1 MRLIARIA
9 GMDLEDAAQRALNN
23 QEEYDSL
30 REEYKRAQE
39 ENIHESLQ
47 GNEPDWSKVQTL
59 DERIQRM
66 RIKAELEVEDTAIK
80 MIEVLLDH
88 GTKIDKS
95 YHLLDGP
102 ALHGNTK
109 LAKFLIESGVDPNWP
124 AEGWPPLPPLY
135 LALHWGNEDVAQT
148 LLEHGAKACDFDIFC
163 PYPLNWQ
170 FNWICRK
177 GFGGIGIYYDWSRP
191 GFHVDLRDPENT
203 QHWTRSVID
212 GRVQYRFFIF

>member
-1 MRLIARIA
+1 MIKSSTWDRIEYFKVREFDDPSCPGSGKHIDGMLLFCMDKLRREIGYPIRTHWRA
-9 GMDLEDAAQRALNN
+9 GGCVDVD
-23 QEEYDSL
+23 
-30 REEYKRAQE
+30 
-39 ENIHESLQ
+39 
-47 GNEPDWSKVQTL
+47 GC
-59 DERIQRM
+59 
-66 RIKAELEVEDTAIK
+66 
-80 MIEVLLDH
+80 H
-88 GTKIDKS
+88 GHSSRS
-95 YHLLDGP
+95 YH
-102 ALHGNTK
+102 
-109 LAKFLIESGVDPNWP
+109 
-124 AEGWPPLPPLY
+124 
-135 LALHWGNEDVAQT
+135 